1 MAEDQDPAQK
11 TEEPTQKRVEDSRRK
26 GQVATSR
33 EVNHW
38 FMILGASL
46 LVTMLAPGMFGRI
59 KATLVEFI
67 ASPHDV
73 TLDPGTVH
81 AITVDLIGDLGSIM
95 AVPAAILMAL
105 AVFGGL
111 IQNGPIFAPE
121 LIKPKL
127 EKISLLKGV
136 KRLFSGRSL
145 MEFTKGVL
153 KLAIVATVATM
164 VVVPEFDRLTQL
176 PGYHISQLLAF
187 LWELSGRV
195 LIAVLAVMTVV
206 AGLDMLYQKFEHGK
220 KQRMSRQEI
229 RDELKQTEGDPL
241 IRARLRQIRMERARK
256 RMMSAVPD
264 AAVVI
269 TNPTHYAVALK
280 YEHEDMEAP
289 VLVAKGADKMAER
302 IRDVAEENEVP
313 IVENAPLARALYAG
327 VEIDQEIPPEHYRV
341 VAEIIGYVMRLSG
354 RHGGPRS

>member
-11 TEEPTQKRVEDSRRK
+11 TEEPTQKRIEESRRK

-38 FMILGASL
+38 FMILAATL
-46 LVTMLAPGMFGRI
+46 LVTMMAPGMLGRI
-59 KATLVEFI
+59 KDTMVKFI

-81 AITVDLIGDLGSIM
+81 AIAVGVIGDIGSILV
-95 AVPAAILMAL
+95 VPAVILMAL

-111 IQNGPIFAPE
+111 IQNGPLFAPE

-127 EKISLLKGV
+127 EKISFSKGV

-164 VVVPEFDRLTQL
+164 VVMPEFDRLTQI

-187 LWELSGRV
+187 LWELAGRM

-206 AGLDMLYQKFEHGK
+206 AGIDFLYQKFEHGK

-229 RDELKQTEGDPL
+229 RDELKQTEGDPM
-241 IRARLRQIRMERARK
+241 IRARLRQIRMERARQ

-280 YEHEDMEAP
+280 YEQDDMDAP
-289 VLVAKGADKMAER
+289 VLVAKGVDKMAER

-313 IVENAPLARALYAG
+313 IVENAALARALYAG
-327 VEIDQEIPPEHYRV
+327 VKIDQEIPPEHYRV
-341 VAEIIGYVMRLSG
+341 VAEIIGYVMRLKG
-354 RHGGPRS
+354 RYTGAQS

>member
-11 TEEPTQKRVEDSRRK
+11 TEEPTQKRIEESRRK

-38 FMILGASL
+38 FMIFAASL
-46 LVTMLAPGMFGRI
+46 LVIMLAPGMFGRI
-59 KATLVEFI
+59 KATLVKFI
-67 ASPHDV
+67 ASPHDI
-73 TLDPGTVH
+73 TLDPGTFH
-81 AITVDLIGDLGSIM
+81 AIVVELIGDLGSILL
-95 AVPAAILMAL
+95 VPAVILMAL

-136 KRLFSGRSL
+136 KRMFSGRSL
-145 MEFTKGVL
+145 MEFIKGIL
-153 KLAIVATVATM
+153 KLAIVATVATL
-164 VVVPEFDRLTQL
+164 VVMPEFDRLTQI
-176 PGYHISQLLAF
+176 PGYHISQLMAF
-187 LWELSGRV
+187 LWELSGRL

-206 AGLDMLYQKFEHGK
+206 AGLDFLYQKFEHGK

-229 RDELKQTEGDPL
+229 RDELKQTEGDPM

-256 RMMSAVPD
+256 RMMSAVPN
-264 AAVVI
+264 ASVVI
-269 TNPTHYAVALK
+269 TNPSHYAVALK
-280 YEHEDMEAP
+280 YEQEDMEAP

-302 IRDVAEENEVP
+302 IRDVAEKNDVP
-313 IVENAPLARALYAG
+313 IVENAPLARALFAG

-341 VAEIIGYVMRLSG
+341 VAEIIGYVMRLGG
-354 RHGGPRS
+354 RHAGPRS

>member
-46 LVTMLAPGMFGRI
+46 LVIMLAPGMFGRI
-59 KATLVEFI
+59 KDTMVKFI

-81 AITVDLIGDLGSIM
+81 AIAVGLIGDLGSIL

-111 IQNGPIFAPE
+111 VQNGPIFAPE

-206 AGLDMLYQKFEHGK
+206 AGIDFLYQKFEHNK

-229 RDELKQTEGDPL
+229 KDELKQTEGDPM
-241 IRARLRQIRMERARK
+241 IRARLRQIRMERARQ
-256 RMMSAVPD
+256 RMMSAVPN